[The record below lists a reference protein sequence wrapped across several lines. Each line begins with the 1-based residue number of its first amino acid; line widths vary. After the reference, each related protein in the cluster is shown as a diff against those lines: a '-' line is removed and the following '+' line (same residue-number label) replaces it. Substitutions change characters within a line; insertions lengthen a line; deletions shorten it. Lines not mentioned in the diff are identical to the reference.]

1 MTVIVSGGRPKSVGV
16 KAYPGP
22 LSLPTISGPS
32 AGVVPLLRGDMA
44 SAAYESIYRSQPI
57 VFAVVNKLVYGGGR
71 VPLIVLGEDDRGEY
85 VRQPGTSLEALLRNP
100 YPRGSQFSIKS
111 HMWLSSLI
119 YGHALMLK
127 YRPAPGAAPTELW
140 PVPWRN
146 VQTISDERG
155 VSLYAITI
163 GTEAVAIGPEDVVHV
178 SLPGGSPLESLRRT
192 VALED
197 AAATWQG
204 ENLRNGVTPRGA
216 FTTDAR
222 LNEQVI
228 PRLRDELTKLYAG
241 PENAGR
247 AAILEGGLKWQ
258 QIGLSAADSELIE
271 QRKFSR
277 QEVTAAYDVPLLL
290 VVPENASSFP
300 AQIEARR
307 ALYDAIAARLVLIED
322 TINSQLVYGE
332 PEWDSLIVKGDTT
345 DFLRPDPEARA
356 RMHMLTQQ
364 ASTTTINERRMMEGL
379 PRIDDP
385 VADTVFMPTNMV
397 PVGAGLP
404 IDLDADDAG
413 TPAQGIADVVT
424 DPQLDAASLL
434 ASALKDLP
442 APVVNITV
450 PESAPRT
457 KRVERDPETGEIT
470 AIVEE

>member
-1 MTVIVSGGRPKSVGV
+1 MDADVGGQVTVIVSNGGLRAVV

-22 LSLPTISGPS
+22 LSVPTTIGPS
-32 AGVVPLLRGDMA
+32 AGFVPLLRGDGL
-44 SAAYESIYRSQPI
+44 AATYEAIYKSQPI

-71 VPLIVLGEDDRGEY
+71 VPLIVMGEDPATGEL
-85 VRQPGTSLEALLRNP
+85 VKTPATSLGRLLRNP
-100 YPRGSQFSIKS
+100 YPRGSEFGLKA
-111 HMWLSSLI
+111 HLWREALVHGNSLV
-119 YGHALMLK
+119 LK

-146 VQTISDERG
+146 VQTMSDERG
-155 VSLYAITI
+155 VMLYAVTV
-163 GTEAVAIGPEDVVHV
+163 GTETAYIGPEDVIHV
-178 SLPGGSPLESLRRT
+178 QLPGGAPLEALRRT

-222 LNEQVI
+222 LNDSVI
-228 PRLRDELTKLYAG
+228 PRIREELTKLYAG

-247 AAILEGGLKWQ
+247 AAILESGLKWQ
-258 QIGLSAADSELIE
+258 QIGLSAADAELID

-290 VVPENASSFP
+290 IVPENATSFP

-307 ALYDAIAARLVLIED
+307 ALYDAIAARLALIED
-322 TINSQLVYGE
+322 TLNAQLVYGE
-332 PEWDSLIVKGDTT
+332 PEWEGLLVKGDTT

-364 ASTTTINERRMMEGL
+364 ASTTTINERRSIEGL

-385 VADTVFMPTNMV
+385 IADTVFMPVNMM
-397 PVGAGLP
+397 PVGVDMPMDGG
-404 IDLDADDAG
+404 DGTAG

-424 DPQLDAASLL
+424 DPQLNALL
-434 ASALKDLP
+434 K
-442 APVVNITV
+442 
-450 PESAPRT
+450 EG
-457 KRVERDPETGEIT
+457 GE
-470 AIVEE
+470 